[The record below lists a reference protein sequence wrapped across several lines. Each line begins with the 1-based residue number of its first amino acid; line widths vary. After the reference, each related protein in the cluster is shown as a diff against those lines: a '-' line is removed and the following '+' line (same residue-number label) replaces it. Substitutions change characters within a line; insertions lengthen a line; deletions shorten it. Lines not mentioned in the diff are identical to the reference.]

1 MSTETLNSQKLD
13 LISWITELEDEN
25 ILNQIKKIQEE
36 NISIPQWQ
44 QEEVLNRLNES
55 KEEDY
60 VAWEKYK
67 RK

>member
-13 LISWITELEDEN
+13 LISWITELDDEN

-60 VAWEKYK
+60 VVWE